1 MIIFPAIDL
10 RDGKCV
16 RLLRG
21 DFAKETVYSSN
32 PEDVALRWVREG
44 AEYLHVVDL
53 DGALAGKPQNTE
65 VIKKILSSVQIPI
78 EVGGG
83 IRTLETIEN
92 TLELGVK
99 RVILGSVAVQNRRLV
114 KEACQRYRDRVVV
127 GIDAKDGI
135 TVIDG
140 WGVSSGIPA
149 VELAKELASF
159 GLKTIIYTDISRD
172 GTLSGVNIEATSK
185 LAIESGVDIIASGG
199 VKSLEDIHALKKR
212 EVDGIVGVIAG
223 KSIYEGTLSLSEAIA
238 AAR

>member
-99 RVILGSVAVQNRRLV
+99 RVILGSVAVQNRSLV

-140 WGVSSGIPA
+140 WGVSGGIPA

>member
-10 RDGKCV
+10 CDGKCV

-21 DFAKETVYSSN
+21 DFAQETVYSDR
-32 PEDVALRWVREG
+32 PEETALRWEREG
-44 AEYLHVVDL
+44 AEFLHVVDL
-53 DGALAGKPQNTE
+53 DGALAGKPRNTD
-65 VIKKILSSVQIPI
+65 VIKKILSAVQIPI

-92 TLELGVK
+92 TLELGVR
-99 RVILGSVAVQNRRLV
+99 RVILGSAAVQNRSLV
-114 KEACQRYRDRVVV
+114 KEACRRYGDRIVV

-135 TVIDG
+135 VAIDG
-140 WGVSSGIPA
+140 WGVSGGISA
-149 VELAKELASF
+149 IELAQELSSF
-159 GLKTIIYTDISRD
+159 GLKIIIYTDIARD

-185 LAIESGVDIIASGG
+185 LATESGVDIIASGG
-199 VKSLEDIHALKKR
+199 VRSLEDIHALKKR
-212 EVDGIVGVIAG
+212 ESEGIIGVIAG

>member
-32 PEDVALRWVREG
+32 PEDVALRWLREG

-99 RVILGSVAVQNRRLV
+99 RVILGSVAVQNRSLV

-140 WGVSSGIPA
+140 WGVSGGIPA